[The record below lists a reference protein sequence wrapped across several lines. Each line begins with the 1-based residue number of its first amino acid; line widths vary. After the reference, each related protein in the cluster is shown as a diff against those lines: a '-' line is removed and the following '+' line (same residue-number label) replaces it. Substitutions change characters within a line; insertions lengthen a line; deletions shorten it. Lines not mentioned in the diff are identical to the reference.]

1 MLLTWVSQSAK
12 YLDENAGLKKQVED
26 FMKEKEAALKERL
39 LKNIQEIH
47 GIKVVKF
54 CAPLPAEVVKN
65 IAFQLRGEIT
75 ENLFFVAGN
84 IDNGKPML
92 TVMLSDNLVASGL
105 KAGNLVKEAC
115 QTNSRRWRWSA
126 SLCNR
131 RR

>member
-1 MLLTWVSQSAK
+1 MLDTVQDTLSDLKALFNNAPDLGIAIRK

-54 CAPLPAEVVKN
+54 CAPATGRSSEN

-75 ENLFFVAGN
+75 ENLFFVAGS

-92 TVMLSDNLVASGL
+92 TVMLSDNLI
-105 KAGNLVKEAC
+105 AGWSE
-115 QTNSRRWRWSA
+115 SR
-126 SLCNR
+126 
-131 RR
+131 